1 MTLYPTLWRRIRT
14 WHLHNGAR
22 SRQSDGD
29 GGSEMNPVFD
39 YRASRGAQI
48 AQVESNVRRISQY
61 EYRVKSQSGDW
72 EYTVI
77 QTEAGWNCSCPDFQF
92 RSVKCKHAIA
102 VELSLQIRRRIE
114 NARRVVPLDYQSC
127 LSCGCAEIVKDSLI
141 HNKSGVIQR
150 FLCKG
155 CGDRFSKNLGFEK
168 MRASP
173 ESITLAMQVYF
184 GGASLRNTQKALA
197 LQGVKVSHV
206 AILKWI
212 RKYVSIMDGYLKDF
226 TPRVGETWRAD
237 EMYIKF
243 KGKMQYLFSLMDDET
258 RFWIAQEVADSKER
272 HNPRGLFI
280 AGRNIANRVPETLI
294 TDGLPSYRYAWKKD
308 YAWRTTPDKK
318 PVHIREI
325 TLEGAVHNNKME
337 RMNGEVRDRERVMR
351 GLKNTDTA
359 IIKGL
364 QIYHN
369 FIRPHEGLNGNT
381 PADRAGIMVEG
392 ENKWRTI
399 IQNASHAR
407 KETN

>member
-1 MTLYPTLWRRIRT
+1 MDGNVNRKME
-14 WHLHNGAR
+14 
-22 SRQSDGD
+22 SRVQDSQAERLLIMA
-29 GGSEMNPVFD
+29 SPVFD
-39 YRASRGAQI
+39 YRMMRGQAI
-48 AQVESNVRRISQY
+48 AQVESNVRRVSQY
-61 EYRVKSQSGDW
+61 EYRVRSQSGDW

-92 RSVKCKHAIA
+92 RGVKCKHAFA

-127 LSCGCAEIVKDSLI
+127 LVCGSDVSKDGLL
-141 HNKSGVIQR
+141 HNKGGDIQR
-150 FLCKG
+150 FECKV
-155 CGDRFSKNLGFEK
+155 CGHKFSKNHGFER

-173 ESITLAMQVYF
+173 EAVTLAMQIYF

-197 LQGVKVSHV
+197 LQGIRVSHV

-212 RKYVSIMDGYLKDF
+212 RKYVSVMDGYLKDF

-280 AGRNIANRVPETLI
+280 AGRNITNKVPATLI
-294 TDGLPSYRYAWKKD
+294 TDGLPSYHYAFQKD
-308 YAWRTTPDKK
+308 YAWRTTPYKK
-318 PVHIREI
+318 PVHIKEI
-325 TLEGAVHNNKME
+325 TLDGTVHNNKME
-337 RMNGEVRDRERVMR
+337 RMNGEVRDREKVMR

-359 IIKGL
+359 IIKGM

-369 FIRPHEGLNGNT
+369 FIRPHEGLNGAT
-381 PADRAGIMVEG
+381 PADRAGIRVEG
-392 ENKWRTI
+392 ENKWLTI
-399 IQNASHAR
+399 IQNASHPHPVNR
-407 KETN
+407 EKHDPQ

>member
-1 MTLYPTLWRRIRT
+1 VDEEPRREGVVDT
-14 WHLHNGAR
+14 TA
-22 SRQSDGD
+22 
-29 GGSEMNPVFD
+29 PVFD
-39 YRASRGAQI
+39 LRQSRGNAI
-48 AQVESNVRRISQY
+48 AQVESNVRRIDQN
-61 EYRVKSQSGDW
+61 EYRVRSQSGSG
-72 EYTVI
+72 EYIVLS
-77 QTEAGWNCSCPDFQF
+77 TETGWNCSCPDFAF
-92 RSVKCKHAIA
+92 RGVKCKHAFA

-127 LSCGCAEIVKDSLI
+127 LSCGSAVSKDGLL
-141 HNKSGVIQR
+141 HNKGGDIQR
-150 FLCKG
+150 FECKS
-155 CGDRFSKNLGFEK
+155 CGKKFSKNYGFER

-173 ESITLAMQVYF
+173 ETITLAMQIYF

-212 RKYVSIMDGYLKDF
+212 RKFVGVMDRYLSEF

-243 KGKMQYLFSLMDDET
+243 KGKTQYLFSLMDDET

-280 AGRNIANRVPETLI
+280 EGRNMTNKVPATLI
-294 TDGLPSYRYAWKKD
+294 TDGLPSYHYAFNKVYQGRMLPVK
-308 YAWRTTPDKK
+308 T

-359 IIKGL
+359 IIKGM

-369 FIRPHEGLNGNT
+369 FVRPHEGLNGAT
-381 PADRAGIMVEG
+381 PADRAGIKVEG
-392 ENKWRTI
+392 DNKWITI
-399 IQNASHAR
+399 IQNASHPHPVNR
-407 KETN
+407 EKHEPQ